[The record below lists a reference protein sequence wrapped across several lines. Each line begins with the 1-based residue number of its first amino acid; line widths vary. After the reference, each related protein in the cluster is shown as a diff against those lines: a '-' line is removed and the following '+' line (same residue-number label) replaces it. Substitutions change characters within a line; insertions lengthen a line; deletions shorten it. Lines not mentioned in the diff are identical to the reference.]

1 VSTPEEV
8 PIFPSTAGW
17 SGGEEQLQVVDPDE
31 YQPVLTAPRPSW
43 WRRFLRAVWW
53 VLAGR

>member
-1 VSTPEEV
+1 MSTPEEV